1 MLYISAV
8 LSRELPLKYHNIIND
23 WRSVTTIVCHSVIL
37 LHAANR
43 SSCGKFIARAIE
55 VVAKLHLIGR
65 NDCVALVHR
74 HDHEFAILGHLGSV
88 EERHGGG
95 ATAVSLEC
103 LCDRLVVHKQNQ
115 DAHHVS

>member
-8 LSRELPLKYHNIIND
+8 LSRELPLKYHNIIT
-23 WRSVTTIVCHSVIL
+23 RLEVFCHSVIL
-37 LHAANR
+37 LQAADRCCR
-43 SSCGKFIARAIE
+43 SKFIARAIE

-103 LCDRLVVHKQNQ
+103 LCDRLVVHK
-115 DAHHVS
+115 